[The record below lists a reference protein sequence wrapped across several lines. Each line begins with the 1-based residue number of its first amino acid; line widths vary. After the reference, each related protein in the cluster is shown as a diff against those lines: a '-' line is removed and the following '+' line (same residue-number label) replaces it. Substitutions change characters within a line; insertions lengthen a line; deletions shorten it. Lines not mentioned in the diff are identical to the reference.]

1 MKYSK
6 AIQNKHGALGEIF
19 DGCSSVTHWNQ
30 LSLGLRLSK
39 NDCYKRNNVLILPNQ
54 SN

>member
-6 AIQNKHGALGEIF
+6 AIKNKQGALGGTF
-19 DGCSSVTHWNQ
+19 NGCSPIAHWNQ

-54 SN
+54 SE